1 MQNDVSDPLSIALL
15 RLRELVASGK
25 LNQLGIEKIT
35 GVHQSQVSRILSGK
49 IKRLSKNVKLLCE
62 FEQNLHKTMPIK
74 RKLDQRILSAV
85 DEIWDG
91 TEVQAEAL
99 SRLILS
105 LKGFLINHQ
114 RGER

>member
-1 MQNDVSDPLSIALL
+1 MQADVPDPLSISLL

-25 LNQLGIEKIT
+25 LSQLVIERMT

-62 FEQNLHKTMPIK
+62 FEKNLHKAMPLK
-74 RKLDQRILSAV
+74 RELDQRILSAV

-105 LKGFLINHQ
+105 VKGLLINHQ